1 MLLHGKLLRSF
12 ILRPLRADPART
24 ALTVLAVAL
33 GVGVVV
39 AIDLAG
45 AAAAGSFQSSLET
58 LLGRTDFEI
67 TANGGVNEAWIG
79 RLAALDRNARY
90 APVIESQIVLDGV
103 GAVALYGVDLLAQSN
118 NKTSGAELGAV
129 ADPDA
134 AVVVSSALA
143 ARLGLAVG
151 SRVSSFQVAA
161 IVSAKNAE
169 FLLLD
174 IAAAQKALG
183 MYARLDRI
191 DVTLSPGE
199 SAAGLER
206 DMRALLPLSY
216 TIGKSGTRGEETQ
229 KMLRAFRWNLRVLSF
244 ISLVVGAFLIYNTI
258 SVSVVRRRPEVG
270 VLRALGAGRTTVLW
284 LFLSEALLFG
294 LAGSAAGLALGR
306 VLAEGAT
313 GLIAQTV
320 NALYT
325 SSRPAAIALS
335 WETAAMGLIAGTAVA
350 LLSALAPA
358 REAMQVEPVEAMGRG
373 AHEHVARIRWRRDL
387 AWGGVLAVAAV
398 ACSFAGP
405 VDGKPFFG
413 YAAALLSIGA
423 AAMSTPALVL
433 AVTGMS
439 RALVRRCFGAEG
451 MLAARSLA
459 ASLARTS
466 VVVAALATGIAMMA
480 SVGIMVGSFRE
491 TVLVWLDAQLRADLY
506 IRPAG
511 RAGAG
516 QFPPLAPELAGIVA
530 LVDGVEAV
538 DVFHGLEIR
547 YRGER
552 ATLGAGES
560 EIIRRFG
567 RLRFLDG
574 DRDAILRSL
583 QGADRALVSEP
594 FSNRHRVKV
603 GDSIT
608 IALGDRE
615 AKFTVAGIYYEYSS
629 ERGFVI
635 LDRATLLKYLPDL
648 PPTNLA
654 VYLRQGADV
663 GSVSAAIQARAAG
676 KNIAIARNASLRRDA
691 VVIFDRTFAIT
702 YALEAVAILIAVLG
716 AANSLLAL
724 VLDRRRELGLLRFL
738 GASPRQIMRMIV
750 LEAGFLGV
758 LANLVGAAL
767 GFALSFLLI
776 YVVNKQSFGWTIQFH
791 PPLGLLASALGLVLC
806 ATVAAGVYPARVA
819 ARLRPIEAIHEE

>member
-1 MLLHGKLLRSF
+1 MNGKLLSSF

-24 ALTVLAVAL
+24 ALTAFAVAL

-79 RLAALDRNARY
+79 RLASLDRNARY
-90 APVIESQIVLDGV
+90 APIIESQIVIDGV
-103 GAVALYGVDLLAQSN
+103 GTVALYGVDLLAQDKLSFQ
-118 NKTSGAELGAV
+118 GPAAP
-129 ADPDA
+129 ADPDQA
-134 AVVVSSALA
+134 AVVSSALA
-143 ARLGLAVG
+143 ARVGLAEG
-151 SRVSSFQVAA
+151 SRIGAFEVAA
-161 IVSAKNAE
+161 VVPAKDAE

-174 IAAAQKALG
+174 VAAAQKALG
-183 MYARLDRI
+183 IYGRLDRI

-199 SAAGLER
+199 SEEKVER
-206 DMRALLPLSY
+206 EMRALLPPSY
-216 TIGKSGTRGEETQ
+216 TIAKAGTRGEETR

-258 SVSVVRRRPEVG
+258 SVSVVRRRPEIG
-270 VLRALGAGRTTVLW
+270 VLRALGAGRRSVLW
-284 LFLSEALLFG
+284 LFLSEALIFG
-294 LAGSAAGLALGR
+294 LVGSTAGLGLGR
-306 VLAEGAT
+306 VLAEGVT
-313 GLIAQTV
+313 GLIALSV

-325 SSRPAAIALS
+325 SSRPAAIGLG
-335 WETAAMGLIAGTAVA
+335 WETAAMGLFAGTLVS

-358 REAMQVEPVEAMGRG
+358 REAMRVEPVEAMGRG
-373 AHEHVARIRWRRDL
+373 AHEHAARIRWRRDL
-387 AWGGVLAVAAV
+387 AWGGVLAAAAV
-398 ACSFAGP
+398 SCSFAGP

-413 YAAALLSIGA
+413 YLAALLSIGA
-423 AAMSTPALVL
+423 AAMCAPALVL
-433 AVTGMS
+433 AVTGLS
-439 RALVRRCFGAEG
+439 GAAVRRFLGAEG
-451 MLAARSLA
+451 MLASRSLA
-459 ASLARTS
+459 ASLSRTS
-466 VVVAALATGIAMMA
+466 VVVGALATGIAMMA

-491 TVLVWLDAQLRADLY
+491 TVLVWLDSQLRADLY

-511 RAGAG
+511 RSGAG
-516 QFPPLAPELAGIVA
+516 QFPPLAPALPGLVA
-530 LVDGVEAV
+530 QVDGVEAV

-552 ATLGAGES
+552 ATLGAGEA
-560 EIIRRFG
+560 EIVRRLG

-594 FSNRHRVKV
+594 FSNRHHVRV

-608 IALGDRE
+608 IPLGDRE
-615 AKFTVAGIYYEYSS
+615 ASFTVAGIYYEYSS

-635 LDRATLLKYLPDL
+635 LDRATLLKYLPDQ
-648 PPTNLA
+648 PSTNLA
-654 VYLRQGADV
+654 VYLRPGADPAT
-663 GSVSAAIQARAAG
+663 VSAGIQTVAADQMV
-676 KNIAIARNASLRRDA
+676 AIARNASLRRDA

-702 YALEAVAILIAVLG
+702 YALEAVAILIAILG

-758 LANLVGAAL
+758 LANLLGAGL

-791 PPLGLLASALGLVLC
+791 PPLGLLGAALALVLC
-806 ATVAAGVYPARVA
+806 ATVGAGVYPARA
-819 ARLRPIEAIHEE
+819 ASRLRPIEAIREE